1 MRIVS
6 LLPAATEICFAQ
18 GLGEDVFGVSPE
30 CDFPP
35 LALEKPVASRS
46 LVPTEGKGSAETS
59 RLVGERLLQGGA
71 LYALDVDALRLAQP
85 DVILSQALCDVCAPA
100 AEDVRA
106 VAERMPDPPEVLS
119 LDPHRLEDILDDIR
133 RVGRACGATDQAD
146 RLLDALRRRIDAVA
160 ARASR
165 LDDRPATLCLEWLDP
180 LFVAGHWV
188 PEMVALAGG
197 HDVLGHPGDPSAR
210 IDAKDIAMTAPQVAV
225 LMPCG
230 FHLDRVQDEAPI
242 LTSRPF
248 WKDLPASRRDRVWLV
263 DGSSFFNRPGPR
275 IVDGLEILAHIL
287 HPDLFPKVP
296 VHAAQRWV
304 G

>member
-6 LLPAATEICFAQ
+6 LLPAATEICFAL
-18 GLGEDVFGVSPE
+18 GLGEDVVGVSPE

-35 LALEKPVASRS
+35 LALEKPVVSRS
-46 LVPTEGKGSAETS
+46 LVPADGKGSAETS

-71 LYALDVDALRLAQP
+71 LYALDEEALRLAQP
-85 DVILSQALCDVCAPA
+85 DVILSQALCNVCAPA

-119 LDPHRLEDILDDIR
+119 LDPHRLEDVLADIR
-133 RVGRACGATDQAD
+133 RVGRACGATTEAD
-146 RLLDALRRRIDAVA
+146 RLLDALRRRIDTVA
-160 ARASR
+160 TRASR
-165 LDDRPATLCLEWLDP
+165 LGDRPTTVCLEWLDP

-197 HDVLGHPGDPSAR
+197 DDVLGRAGEKSFR
-210 IDAKDIAMTAPQVAV
+210 IDAKDIAMSAPHLAV

-248 WKDLPASRRDRVWLV
+248 WKDLPASRQDRVWLV
-263 DGSSFFNRPGPR
+263 DGSSYFNRPGPR
-275 IVDGLEILAHIL
+275 VVDGLEILAHIL

-296 VHAAQRWV
+296 IHVAQRWV